1 MEPFKQCYEINGS
14 KKEVMGGGISRIASV
29 IQEAREKNPLG
40 TFVLSSGDDLM
51 GRYFHTFKG
60 DAIYS
65 LMSMSGYMLYAPGN
79 HEFDKG
85 TEVFANALAYADFEI
100 LCSDLLIQNT
110 SLEGKCMPY
119 RVIETDDTK
128 IGFFSLM
135 TESFPL
141 ITTPGKVKLSADNLV
156 SARRMV
162 ALLKEK
168 KCDVIVGITH
178 IGLEQDKKI
187 AREVKGIDVIFGG
200 HSHEATH
207 TLVHVDETL
216 IVNGGEEGSYVVWLD
231 LPLDAQHRIRKSE
244 AVYRLVPVVDPIPK
258 ARDVASLLALYKAQL
273 PATIILGKTTVEWD
287 LTTDTLRKGES
298 NVANLVNDLLRE
310 RFDVEIVM
318 NNAGAFRGKK
328 IYPPGDITDTML
340 HEIDAFS
347 NNVYMMGMKGKYLR
361 QVLEHSASLYGEG
374 GLMQVS
380 GIRYTID
387 LSKQAQVIK
396 YNDDGSWVIETPG
409 ERVCDAGVVKKDGTV
424 VPLEDEKS
432 YKVLSNAYL
441 VNHSGDGYFW
451 FGQYGTGQKNTFTT
465 FYTVMASYLEA
476 HKVMDPKPLDGR
488 LKIIE

>member
-1 MEPFKQCYEINGS
+1 
-14 KKEVMGGGISRIASV
+14 
-29 IQEAREKNPLG
+29 
-40 TFVLSSGDDLM
+40 
-51 GRYFHTFKG
+51 
-60 DAIYS
+60 
-65 LMSMSGYMLYAPGN
+65 
-79 HEFDKG
+79 
-85 TEVFANALAYADFEI
+85 
-100 LCSDLLIQNT
+100 
-110 SLEGKCMPY
+110 MPY

-141 ITTPGKVKLSADNLV
+141 ITTPGKVKLSADNIV